1 MGEIEGAGG
10 LKGSAQK
17 VFLKKE
23 WRIEGLAGWE
33 GDEIAI
39 LGLKTFNLFLW
50 SRPKAQ
56 R

>member
-17 VFLKKE
+17 VFLKRVE
-23 WRIEGLAGWE
+23 DRRFGRVG
-33 GDEIAI
+33 GGEIAI
-39 LGLKTFNLFLW
+39 LGLKTFNIFLW
-50 SRPKAQ
+50 SRPEAQ